1 MLDCVEAAQGSSAAS
16 PKCAVMTDM
25 LELKVRP
32 GPAGLLF
39 QPVFPA
45 NDPSA
50 FVGFVTTSM
59 HWQEVLLSVVP
70 DYVTGLTCVV
80 STATSAYTYIIRKG
94 MPELLGNGD
103 LHDRTYTKYGKS
115 VLLNSIAS
123 LGAKS
128 SAQYTL
134 TVYPTDEILNAFAT
148 SNPVTVAVG
157 FCGVIIFCTVIFF
170 LYDYLMRY
178 EATRRKN
185 VLEMKR
191 RFVRFISHEIRTP
204 LNTVCMGL
212 ELLESELTILSKSN
226 KTHPKSSSL
235 HNGGGDNED
244 DENETDK
251 QGRDVRVCGDEDI
264 AFCRNVTVDVRENA
278 HTAVE
283 ILNDLLNYDK
293 LEMGTLK
300 LETGIVFI
308 WDLIERTVNQ
318 FRIQAVNKEINF
330 ELNLDKPQEHTNN
343 SSIKQKRK
351 FIDEEA
357 GASTSTLLRED
368 VSDRW
373 NVIGDDVRLS
383 QVLRNVISNALK
395 FTPTNGTIEVTALH
409 LVDGL
414 PNAKPLRLKGEH
426 VAHHPRSGSIQ
437 IRVQDSGV
445 GLSKEQLQQLFSE
458 GVQFDANRL
467 QHGGGSGL
475 GLSIAKGIVDQHNGI
490 IRAESKG
497 QGHGT
502 CFVIEL
508 PLFEFTLED
517 LEKRNDEVNKFN
529 SSMTQTIN
537 TFDSSQSEE
546 FVTRSRRILVAEDAE
561 SSRRMLIRLL
571 ERAGHTCVPAA
582 NGQEAVDAVK
592 ADMQAMKENPNE
604 HVEPFDTIFMDFE
617 MPILKGPDATKAIR
631 QLGFTNTIVGV
642 TGNLLSEDVEFF
654 KSHGADDILGK
665 PVSLAKLNAY
675 WDQQSIKRKGC
686 KVELLSA

>member
-1 MLDCVEAAQGSSAAS
+1 MSGNTTWGGKRKLLVPLLMHNQPGASSLLYNLYAQGDRGIHIDSMLDCVEAAATSTQGSSVIAIAAS

-39 QPVFPA
+39 QPIFPV
-45 NDPSA
+45 NDPTA
-50 FVGFVTTSM
+50 LVGFVTTSM

-80 STATSAYTYIIRKG
+80 STATSAFTYIIRKG
-94 MPELLGNGD
+94 KPELQGDGD
-103 LHDRTYTKYGKS
+103 LHDRTYTHYGKS
-115 VLLNSIAS
+115 VVLNSIAS

-134 TVYPTDEILNAFAT
+134 TVYPTDEILYAFAT
-148 SNPVTVAVG
+148 SNPATVAVG

-226 KTHPKSSSL
+226 NTHPKSSSSSSL
-235 HNGGGDNED
+235 HNGGGGD
-244 DENETDK
+244 DEDENDENQNDK

-264 AFCRNVTVDVRENA
+264 AFCRKVTVDVRENA

-300 LETGIVFI
+300 LETGIVFV
-308 WDLIERTVNQ
+308 WDLIERTVDQ
-318 FRIQAVNKEINF
+318 FRIQAVNKEISF
-330 ELNLDKPQEHTNN
+330 ELNLDKPQEQEHANN
-343 SSIKQKRK
+343 ASTKHK

-357 GASTSTLLRED
+357 GASISSSSRED

-373 NVIGDDVRLS
+373 NVIGDDIRLS

-414 PNAKPLRLKGEH
+414 SNAKPLLLEGEH

-502 CFVIEL
+502 CFIIEL
-508 PLFEFTLED
+508 PLFEFTLEE
-517 LEKRNDEVNKFN
+517 LEKRSDEVNKLSMSQTVN
-529 SSMTQTIN
+529 TSDSS
-537 TFDSSQSEE
+537 SSQSEE

-561 SSRRMLIRLL
+561 SSRKMLIRLL

-592 ADMQAMKENPNE
+592 ADMQAMQDNPNE
-604 HVEPFDTIFMDFE
+604 H
-617 MPILKGPDATKAIR
+617 
-631 QLGFTNTIVGV
+631 
-642 TGNLLSEDVEFF
+642 
-654 KSHGADDILGK
+654 
-665 PVSLAKLNAY
+665 
-675 WDQQSIKRKGC
+675 
-686 KVELLSA
+686 